1 MEWRMR
7 SWEGIV
13 SSIYIAPQAEA
24 PMQCVR
30 EVRAIPGRGLEGDR
44 YFCGTGFLSSRPVRG
59 GHEIT
64 LIELEAVEALNGNVN
79 AEADRAA
86 TKISAADTRRN
97 IATCGVPLIS
107 LLDREFWV
115 GEVLLRGTRLMEGCK
130 HLEELTKPGVRTG
143 LLHRAGLRA
152 HILNQGVIRVGD
164 SIRPEDSCLPR
175 EGF

>member
-1 MEWRMR
+1 MTNWQ
-7 SWEGIV
+7 GTV
-13 SSIYIAPQAEA
+13 SSIHIAPCGAA
-24 PMQCVR
+24 TMQSVR

-86 TKISAADTRRN
+86 IKISAADTRRN
-97 IATCGVPLIS
+97 IATCDVPLIS

-115 GEVLLRGTRLMEGCK
+115 GEVFLRGTRLMEGCK
-130 HLEELTKPGVRTG
+130 HLEELTKPGIRTG
-143 LLHRAGLRA
+143 LMHRAGLRA
-152 HILNQGVIRVGD
+152 RILSEGVIRVGD
-164 SIRPEDSCLPR
+164 SIRPKDSSLPS
-175 EGF
+175 EGV